1 MLNYLKMESSD
12 ETLLNEL
19 AKTSKISHK
28 KYIIDFKIKVLKLI
42 HLNYS
47 LHLLSNKLNI
57 DRKTLREWKE
67 KETSLQ
73 LVKNKAIK
81 YRCNKTKGFIKV
93 FNDEEEDQIY
103 NWIITKRENKLPFS
117 TKSLCCYAGNLKKEF
132 ADKMINTQLQWAYR
146 FLHRYGF
153 FYQKNK

>member
-1 MLNYLKMESSD
+1 MLNYLKIESSD
-12 ETLLNEL
+12 ETLLNVL
-19 AKTSKISHK
+19 AKTSKISHE
-28 KYIIDFKIKVLKLI
+28 KYTVDFKIKVLKLI

-73 LVKNKAIK
+73 LVKNKVIK

-93 FNDEEEDQIY
+93 YNDEEEDQIY
-103 NWIITKRENKLPFS
+103 NGL
-117 TKSLCCYAGNLKKEF
+117 LQKE
-132 ADKMINTQLQWAYR
+132 KINYQLA
-146 FLHRYGF
+146 
-153 FYQKNK
+153 QKVFVVMQVI

>member
-1 MLNYLKMESSD
+1 MLNYLKIESSD
-12 ETLLNEL
+12 ETLLNVL

-28 KYIIDFKIKVLKLI
+28 KYTVDFKIKVLKLI

-73 LVKNKAIK
+73 LVKNKSIK
-81 YRCNKTKGFIKV
+81 YRCNKTKDFIKV
-93 FNDEEEDQIY
+93 FNNDEEEYQIY
-103 NWIITKRENKLPFS
+103 NWIITKRENKL
-117 TKSLCCYAGNLKKEF
+117 A
-132 ADKMINTQLQWAYR
+132 
-146 FLHRYGF
+146 
-153 FYQKNK
+153 QKVFVVMQVI

>member
-1 MLNYLKMESSD
+1 M
-12 ETLLNEL
+12 
-19 AKTSKISHK
+19 
-28 KYIIDFKIKVLKLI
+28 
-42 HLNYS
+42 
-47 LHLLSNKLNI
+47 LSNKLNI

-103 NWIITKRENKLPFS
+103 NWIITKRENKL
-117 TKSLCCYAGNLKKEF
+117 A
-132 ADKMINTQLQWAYR
+132 
-146 FLHRYGF
+146 
-153 FYQKNK
+153 QKVFVVMQVI